1 MKTSSL
7 EFRLIWALIERVKR
21 GTSDQGQEQEED
33 DEWDKQLD
41 QFKTKEELVEF
52 FTGFKPQ
59 EKGSREW
66 RVKKKRGK
74 LRESKEEKEVNK
86 KRAKANK
93 EEMKE
98 ENDY

>member
-1 MKTSSL
+1 M
-7 EFRLIWALIERVKR
+7 
-21 GTSDQGQEQEED
+21 
-33 DEWDKQLD
+33 
-41 QFKTKEELVEF
+41 VEF